1 MDYPQYDRQSP
12 NTPLTNPELQQL
24 DELLQALP
32 VDGAMT
38 LDGMDG
44 FLTALLIG
52 PSDLLDKKPT
62 ADWLPLVWGGDGDAN
77 LPAAYPFPSNQKR
90 KRTTV
95 MVLRHLQAIACTL
108 RDTPDAWEPIFS
120 VAEQGEREFADAS
133 DWCTG
138 FLQATDLDPE
148 AWSPLFD
155 DPVVGPALVPIALL
169 GGDLSDEDA
178 AAGNL
183 DDPEVRDQLSRAA
196 ADAVV
201 QLLADRQA
209 ANP

>member
-1 MDYPQYDRQSP
+1 MDYPRIDRQSP
-12 NTPLTNPELQQL
+12 NTPLTDAELQQL
-24 DELLQALP
+24 DDLLQALP

-44 FLTALLIG
+44 YLTALLTG
-52 PSDLLDKKPT
+52 PSTVLDERPT
-62 ADWLPLVWGGDGDAN
+62 ADWLPLIWGGDGDAT

-95 MVLRHLQAIACTL
+95 MVLRHLQSIACML
-108 RDTPDAWEPIFS
+108 RDTPEAWQPVFS

-138 FLQATDLDPE
+138 FLQATDLDPA

-169 GGDLSDEDA
+169 GGDASSEDA
-178 AAGNL
+178 SGGDL

-196 ADAVV
+196 ADTVL
-201 QLLADRQA
+201 QLLARRD
-209 ANP
+209 PS